1 MDFRKAPAEL
11 LDDHDWAERSEYWRN
26 YRPSTRGAPK
36 KFKYREPLIL
46 CGHGVNI
53 RVDHNTL
60 LVRNGFTHYPQKL
73 ENTRFFPGDSN
84 LPDRIIILDGSG
96 GISFDALNW
105 MSDQKIILVQ
115 LNWQGEV
122 NNYGGKIGF
131 CANPKLVEAQR
142 AAKFGNRGPK
152 IAAWLISEKIA
163 ACISV
168 LENQFPKSEIRDSAI
183 SRHKRRL
190 SEIRQKR
197 NSIAISQI
205 LGIEGDCA
213 QSYFG
218 AWRGLPI
225 KWSGFKR
232 RPIPPNWFEI
242 APRTKTW
249 RRGPKFA
256 QHPVNAMLNYG
267 YGMLIHQ
274 VQIQSIAAG
283 LDPAI
288 GIIHGNKTNAIPLVY
303 DLMEPLRPVVDQKIL
318 NFALSHAF
326 TPGDFT
332 INNAGGCRLNPQ
344 MAQVVVKMMSDK
356 RADHIVREFLAK
368 F

>member
-11 LDDHDWAERSEYWRN
+11 LDDHDWAGRSEYWRS
-26 YRPSTRGAPK
+26 YRRSTRGAPK

-46 CGHGVNI
+46 CGNGVNI

-73 ENTRFFPGDSN
+73 ENTRFFPGDAN

-105 MSDQKIILVQ
+105 MAQQNIILVQ
-115 LNWQGEV
+115 LNWKGEV
-122 NNYGGKIGF
+122 NNYGGKIAF

-142 AAKFGNRGPK
+142 VAKFGNKGSK
-152 IAAWLISEKIA
+152 IAAWLIGNKIE

-168 LENQFPKSEIRDSAI
+168 LENQFPKSAIRDLAI

-190 SEIRQKR
+190 SEISQKR
-197 NSIAISQI
+197 NLITIPQL

-225 KWSGFKR
+225 KWSGLNKK
-232 RPIPPNWFEI
+232 PIPPNWLEI

-256 QHPVNAMLNYG
+256 QHPINAMLNYG

-274 VQIQSIAAG
+274 VQIQTVAAG

-288 GIIHGNKTNAIPLVY
+288 GIIHGNKSNAVPLVY
-303 DLMEPLRPVVDQKIL
+303 DLMEPLRPVIDQHIL
-318 NFALSHAF
+318 EFALSHTF

-332 INNAGGCRLNPQ
+332 INNSGGCRLNPQ
-344 MAQVVVKMMSDK
+344 MAKAVSLLGADFSIDRIIGSFLKM
-356 RADHIVREFLAK
+356 L
-368 F
+368 